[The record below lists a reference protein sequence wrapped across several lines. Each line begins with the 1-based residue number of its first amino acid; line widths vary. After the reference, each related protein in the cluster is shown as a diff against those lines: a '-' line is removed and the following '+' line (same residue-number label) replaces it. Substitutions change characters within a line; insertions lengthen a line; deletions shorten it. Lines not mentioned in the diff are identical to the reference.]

1 MTEQVTEPALRL
13 SGLTK
18 HFAGQLALDHVDLE
32 LAPGEVR
39 GLVGENGAGKS
50 TLIKMLAGIYVPDD
64 GTIEVGGRMLSPT
77 SDRGSIAFV
86 HQDLGLVDELTIGE
100 NMAFASGFPKTGGLI
115 TWSQVWA
122 RTVEA
127 YERMNLA
134 APSPRQLV
142 GRLSAAE
149 KALLGIVRALAKD
162 ATVAVLDEPTASLPA
177 PDVAYL
183 LDALRSLKASGTSIL
198 YVTHRLQEL
207 HDVADS
213 VTVLR
218 GGRLVAEGAV
228 SDYPV
233 DRLVEAMLGRSIDSV
248 PASEAAAVDGPEI
261 LRVDGLTVRGAPEV
275 SFSVH
280 AGEIVGVMGLRGA
293 GQEAIGRA
301 IAGAERSTGG
311 TLRLDGVAVTGSGV
325 AARMKSGIAL
335 LPADRQR
342 ESTFPGMSVAENLF
356 PGPRNRSNGSRWIGR
371 RRESSRTDA
380 VIAEFDVRPALPA
393 LPIDQFSGGNQQK
406 VCVARVLGQD
416 QRLVILEEPTAG
428 VDVGSKFEIHRFI
441 RAAAASGTGV
451 IVVSSDVEEI
461 TQLCTRVLVVV
472 NGGIDAEATD
482 DQITEENLIVLASSA
497 PVVAAADAGSTERNP
512 SHVHAD

>member
-1 MTEQVTEPALRL
+1 MTENMTAPALRL

-18 HFAGQLALDHVDLE
+18 RFAGQLALDHVDLE

-64 GTIEVGGRMLSPT
+64 GAIEVDGQQLSPT
-77 SDRGSIAFV
+77 SDRTSIAFV

-100 NMAFASGFPKTGGLI
+100 NIAFASGFPRASGLI
-115 TWSQVWA
+115 TWSQVWDRA
-122 RTVEA
+122 VEA
-127 YERMNLA
+127 YERMNLVP
-134 APSPRQLV
+134 PSPRQLV

-162 ATVAVLDEPTASLPA
+162 AKVAVLDEPTASLPA
-177 PDVAYL
+177 PDVAFL
-183 LDALRSLKASGTSIL
+183 LDALRSLKASGTAIL

-207 HDVADS
+207 YEVADS
-213 VTVLR
+213 VTILR
-218 GGRLVAEGAV
+218 GGQLVAAGPMAEFG
-228 SDYPV
+228 V
-233 DRLVEAMLGRSIDSV
+233 DRVVEAMLGRSIDSV
-248 PASEAAAVDGPEI
+248 PATGPAALDGTEI
-261 LRVDGLTVRGAPEV
+261 LGVDGLAVRGAPPV

-280 AGEIVGVMGLRGA
+280 AGEVVGIMGLRGA

-301 IAGAERSTGG
+301 IAGVDPTAAGSV
-311 TLRLDGVAVTGSGV
+311 RLDGRAVHESGIS
-325 AARMKSGIAL
+325 ARMRAGIAL

-371 RRESSRTDA
+371 RTESSRTVA
-380 VIAEFDVRPALPA
+380 TISEFDVRPALA
-393 LPIDQFSGGNQQK
+393 DLPIDQFSGGNQQK

-416 QRLVILEEPTAG
+416 QRVVILEEPTAG
-428 VDVGSKFEIHRFI
+428 VDVGSKFEIHAFI
-441 RAAAASGTGV
+441 RAAAAAGTGV
-451 IVVSSDVEEI
+451 VVISSDVEEI

-472 NGGIDAEATD
+472 NGGIDAEATG
-482 DQITEENLIVLASSA
+482 DQISEENLIVLASSA
-497 PVVAAADAGSTERNP
+497 PVVAGAHAATERKP